1 MFDPEG
7 SSVINAML
15 YITVGVSKYLEIMS
29 KLDLDIS
36 IKYTERILRGRMWFQ
51 YIATRPI
58 MYLCEETVWRSGVWV
73 SMRW

>member
-1 MFDPEG
+1 MEETGFEDMG
-7 SSVINAML
+7 AYVLKRQN
-15 YITVGVSKYLEIMS
+15 VVS
-29 KLDLDIS
+29 
-36 IKYTERILRGRMWFQ
+36 Q